1 MNRQRGVALISAV
14 LVAALAGILAA
25 ALAREQLLA
34 LYRTANVMQAEQ
46 AYLYGL
52 GLETWARKIL
62 AEDPRD
68 RDAPNDL
75 WGQVLPTVEV
85 EGGVLNGLIVDLNGR
100 FNINNLLGE
109 EGPDEVEIARFR
121 RLLAHLGLNPAL
133 ADAVVDWLDADV
145 MQRPGGAEDQ
155 AYLFRR
161 PQYRAANRDL
171 ASVSELRAIAGID
184 ADAYA
189 ILELHVTA
197 LPLRTAINVNTA
209 TVPVLMSLHESITH
223 STAELLAQ
231 GRQRKPYS
239 RVDEFLRDAEL
250 PPDGHLRQGLGVSSN
265 FFLTRGVVAMAD
277 IELRLFSVLY
287 RTDIGAIQMVARS
300 QSVY

>member
-1 MNRQRGVALISAV
+1 MNCQRGVALISAV

-34 LYRTANVMQAEQ
+34 LHRTANVMQAEQ

-68 RDAPNDL
+68 RDTPNDL
-75 WGQVLPTVEV
+75 WGQALPPIEV
-85 EGGVLNGLIVDLNGR
+85 DGGMLNGLIVDLNGR

-109 EGPDEVEIARFR
+109 EGPNEVEIARFR
-121 RLLAHLGLNPAL
+121 RLLAHLALDPAL
-133 ADAVVDWLDADV
+133 ADAVVDWLDADAL
-145 MQRPGGAEDQ
+145 QRPGGAEDQ
-155 AYLFRR
+155 AYLSRR
-161 PQYRAANRDL
+161 PRHRAANRDL

-189 ILELHVTA
+189 ILEPHVTA

-209 TVPVLMSLHESITH
+209 TVLVLMSLHESITY

-239 RVDEFLRDAEL
+239 SVDEFLQDAQL
-250 PPDGHLRQGLGVSSN
+250 PADIREGLGVNSD
-265 FFLTRGVVAMAD
+265 FFLTRGVVTLAD

-287 RTDIGAIQMVARS
+287 RTDIGAIRMVARS
-300 QSVY
+300 QTVY